1 MVSTHPYSDMAGIT
15 RRGLD
20 TDRRVRWEASRFTQ
34 EADIIIIIIMIMI
47 ITVMNSPFLG
57 CLTTALPATLSASG
71 FQLARLMAGWRY
83 LGLSRLRLI
92 SNRKYEASA
101 SELLK
106 PD

>member
-1 MVSTHPYSDMAGIT
+1 MEGIT

-20 TDRRVRWEASRFTQ
+20 TDSRVRWEASRFTQ
-34 EADIIIIIIMIMI
+34 EADSIITIIMV

-92 SNRKYEASA
+92 SNRKNEASEC
-101 SELLK
+101 ELLK